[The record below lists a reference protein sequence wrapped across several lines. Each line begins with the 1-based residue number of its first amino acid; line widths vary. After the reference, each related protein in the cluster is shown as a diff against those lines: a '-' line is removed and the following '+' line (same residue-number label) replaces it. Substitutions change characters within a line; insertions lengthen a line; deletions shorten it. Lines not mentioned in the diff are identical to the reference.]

1 MCSPPRPVWGRGPG
15 PPKQKQAP
23 AETPAEAPT
32 EALTK
37 APAKETPLGFSAM
50 VQGPTVTARSY

>member
-1 MCSPPRPVWGRGPG
+1 MLAE
-15 PPKQKQAP
+15 AP

-32 EALTK
+32 EAPTK